1 MHFGLTGSGCI
12 INPRRKDIPS
22 EKQRLPGLL
31 TPGTLLRRAYE
42 LPDHQVIRSAVTSST
57 LGQPGFIPL
66 PGLCSAQSLTV
77 PEMSVKELRGLR
89 TSFGFFFSFLHLVK
103 HPSPQPGRP
112 PPHLTPASHPH
123 NSSSWLER
131 TERQTGVHLVR
142 QESEQEKGLQAVF
155 MGRQENKSKLQP
167 GTKIK
172 ITAVQ
177 EVLPKG
183 GCAPEF

>member
-112 PPHLTPASHPH
+112 PPTSPPPHTLITPRAG
-123 NSSSWLER
+123 WK
-131 TERQTGVHLVR
+131 
-142 QESEQEKGLQAVF
+142 EQK
-155 MGRQENKSKLQP
+155 GRQVSISCAKRASRRKGCKLC
-167 GTKIK
+167 
-172 ITAVQ
+172 
-177 EVLPKG
+177 LWG
-183 GCAPEF
+183 GRRIRVNFNQAPR